1 MGYLIIE
8 IKLRRKRRPGKQN
21 RAQATLT
28 ATAMSQALQPQD
40 NPGRP
45 RELNHPPGGRLKS
58 ARGMLQM

>member
-8 IKLRRKRRPGKQN
+8 VKLRRERRPGKQKN

-40 NPGRP
+40 NPGNSHEPGPATTGQP
-45 RELNHPPGGRLKS
+45 REQP
-58 ARGMLQM
+58 